1 MKALVLSAVN
11 EPLELQELPTPQPT
25 AGQVLVRLY
34 AAALNHRDVFI
45 QQGLYPGIKTPVIL
59 GSDGAGVVTELG
71 EGVEVGWLNQEV
83 ILLPGFN
90 WDDGPVQ
97 PKNYH
102 ILGMPTNGC
111 FAEYIAID
119 VHQLFPKPAHLSFEQ
134 AAALPLAGLTAY
146 RALFT
151 RGGCTAQDR
160 VLISGIGGGVA
171 LWACQLALAVG
182 AEVYVTSGST
192 HKIEQAVSLGAKGG
206 VSYKAERWH
215 KTLLQQA
222 GGNFDVIIDSAGGDG
237 FRYFLDVAA
246 PAGRIVFY
254 GGTHGTFSVNPQK
267 VFWKQLSL
275 LGSTMGNREEFQQ
288 LLALVQQHQIIPV
301 VDSVWELAECE
312 AAFRHMDQGAQLG
325 KIVVRLSQTEPSSS
339 SNT

>member
-1 MKALVLSAVN
+1 MKALVLSTINEAV
-11 EPLELQELPTPQPT
+11 ELQDIPMPQPA

-45 QQGLYPGIKTPVIL
+45 QKGLYPGIQTPVIL
-59 GSDGAGVVTELG
+59 GSDGAGVVTALG
-71 EGVEVGWLNQEV
+71 AGVDAQWLHKEV
-83 ILLPGFN
+83 ILLPGFG
-90 WDDGPVQ
+90 WDNEPVQ
-97 PKNYH
+97 PKTYH

-119 VHQLFPKPAHLSFEQ
+119 VHQLFPKPTHLSFEQ

-151 RGGCTAQDR
+151 KGGCTVDHR

-182 AEVYVTSGST
+182 AEVYVTSGSD
-192 HKIEQAVSLGAKGG
+192 HKIKQAVALGAKGG
-206 VSYKAERWH
+206 VNYKTEKWH
-215 KTLLQQA
+215 KALLQQA
-222 GGNFDVIIDSAGGDG
+222 GGPFDIIIDSAGGDG
-237 FRYFLDVAA
+237 FRYFLDLAA

-275 LGSTMGNREEFQQ
+275 LGSTMGNRQEFEQ
-288 LLALVQQHQIIPV
+288 LVQLVKEYQLQPV
-301 VDSVWELAECE
+301 VDSVWALAEGE
-312 AAFRHMDQGAQLG
+312 AALRHMDRGAQLG
-325 KIVVRLSQTEPSSS
+325 KIVLRLAQEE
-339 SNT
+339 